1 MLNKKKIKNS
11 DPWWNKLR
19 QKIMKKMPKI
29 FKLEVPFY
37 LLVIR
42 MCILDKGNTT
52 LAIVLFL
59 LSFFTHVKT
68 AIWNFYVVQMS
79 RILEKELY

>member
-1 MLNKKKIKNS
+1 
-11 DPWWNKLR
+11 
-19 QKIMKKMPKI
+19 MKKMPKI

-37 LLVIR
+37 LLVIG

-59 LSFFTHVKT
+59 LSFFRLFTNSL
-68 AIWNFYVVQMS
+68 ID
-79 RILEKELY
+79 E